1 MTALY
6 STSRFGSKRIGY
18 NVWYSGHRSSSSLFV
33 SNVRAL
39 LLPKTSNATTI
50 TATRTFSS
58 SYKFEDNISPS
69 SLIDESNERKW
80 TLLYHR
86 NPSRATS
93 PRALFGM
100 STFNLLYW
108 TWYVID
114 FTPAI
119 NQAAQL
125 KADMGQIDK
134 QTLELL
140 LVDPTMGYVG
150 LGVSAT
156 IWLGAYFYTKQLV
169 SAIWG
174 THQTTITTT
183 TAAAA
188 NDDNADDD
196 EKEEESEEILLA
208 VSTLKLPFLMQPK
221 VLRKL
226 VYNPETNNYD
236 GGAEVVQFT
245 ESEIISSGA
254 SLYSPGQ
261 LVLSEEQK
269 RQDAIVKFDGDFCR
283 LRGFVALMNGNDDS
297 DNNRGPLASVLQQK
311 YLVDISSADEVMP
324 NASPF
329 LMRALVMADYPLD
342 NNTGGEND
350 VASSKKSSFVKKRNT
365 GRQSS
370 SEKQRPIS
378 QLEMDRLRR
387 KQ

>member
-1 MTALY
+1 MSALY
-6 STSRFGSKRIGY
+6 SASRFGSKRLGY
-18 NVWYSGHRSSSSLFV
+18 NIWYSGHQLSSSSFL
-33 SNVRAL
+33 SNVGAL
-39 LLPKTSNATTI
+39 LIPKTTTAAS
-50 TATRTFSS
+50 TTRTSSS
-58 SYKFEDNISPS
+58 SYKFEDSISPP
-69 SLIDESNERKW
+69 SLTDESHERKW

-86 NPSRATS
+86 NPSRSTS

-119 NQAAQL
+119 NQAAQV

-174 THQTTITTT
+174 THHTTTTTSTT

-188 NDDNADDD
+188 AANDDGN
-196 EKEEESEEILLA
+196 EVEESEEILLA

-236 GGAEVVQFT
+236 GIAEVVQFT
-245 ESEIISSGA
+245 DSEIISSGA
-254 SLYSPGQ
+254 SLYPPGQ
-261 LVLSEEQK
+261 LVLSEKQK
-269 RQDAIVKFDGDFCR
+269 RQDAIVRFDGDFSR
-283 LRGFVALMNGNDDS
+283 LRGLVALKKGDDDS
-297 DNNRGPLASVLQQK
+297 NNNRGPLASVLQQK
-311 YLVDISSADEVMP
+311 YLVHLSSADEVMP

-329 LMRALVMADYPLD
+329 LMRALVMADYPLV
-342 NNTGGEND
+342 NTAKIAGEND
-350 VASSKKSSFVKKRNT
+350 VASSKKASFVKKRYT
-365 GRQSS
+365 GRQSIA
-370 SEKQRPIS
+370 EKQRPIS

>member
-1 MTALY
+1 L
-6 STSRFGSKRIGY
+6 
-18 NVWYSGHRSSSSLFV
+18 
-33 SNVRAL
+33 SNVGA
-39 LLPKTSNATTI
+39 LPKTATTAI

-58 SYKFEDNISPS
+58 YKFEDSISPS
-69 SLIDESNERKW
+69 SLIDERSERKW

-86 NPSRATS
+86 NPSRSTS

-119 NQAAQL
+119 NHAAQV
-125 KADMGQIDK
+125 KAELGQIDT
-134 QTLELL
+134 QTLALL

-150 LGVSAT
+150 LGVSMT
-156 IWLGAYFYTKQLV
+156 IWLGAYYYSKQLV

-174 THQTTITTT
+174 THHHTTT
-183 TAAAA
+183 TNAAITTNNTSAA
-188 NDDNADDD
+188 NNDDD
-196 EKEEESEEILLA
+196 ENEELEEKDILLA
-208 VSTLKLPFLMQPK
+208 VSTLKLPFLLQPK

-245 ESEIISSGA
+245 ESEIMSTSA

-269 RQDAIVKFDGDFCR
+269 KQDVIVKFDGDFSR
-283 LRGFVALMNGNDDS
+283 LRGFVALKKCNDDDS
-297 DNNRGPLASVLQQK
+297 DDNNRGPLASVLQQK
-311 YLVDISSADEVMP
+311 YLVDINSADEIMP

-329 LMRALVMADYPLD
+329 LMRALVLSDYPLD
-342 NNTGGEND
+342 NSSTGGENYD
-350 VASSKKSSFVKKRNT
+350 ASSKKSSVTKKRKT

>member
-1 MTALY
+1 
-6 STSRFGSKRIGY
+6 
-18 NVWYSGHRSSSSLFV
+18 
-33 SNVRAL
+33 
-39 LLPKTSNATTI
+39 
-50 TATRTFSS
+50 
-58 SYKFEDNISPS
+58 
-69 SLIDESNERKW
+69 
-80 TLLYHR
+80 
-86 NPSRATS
+86 
-93 PRALFGM
+93 
-100 STFNLLYW
+100 
-108 TWYVID
+108 
-114 FTPAI
+114 
-119 NQAAQL
+119 
-125 KADMGQIDK
+125 MGQIDK

-156 IWLGAYFYTKQLV
+156 IWLGAYFYSRQLV

-174 THQTTITTT
+174 SHQTTTS
-183 TAAAA
+183 
-188 NDDNADDD
+188 NDDGD
-196 EKEEESEEILLA
+196 EEEGEESKILLA

-226 VYNPETNNYD
+226 VYDPETNNYD
-236 GGAEVVQFT
+236 GGAEGVQFT

-269 RQDAIVKFDGDFCR
+269 RQDAIVKFDGNFCR
-283 LRGFVALMNGNDDS
+283 LRGFVALKNGDDDS

-350 VASSKKSSFVKKRNT
+350 VASSKKSSFVKKRST
-365 GRQSS
+365 GRQISS
-370 SEKQRPIS
+370 VKQRPIS

>member
-1 MTALY
+1 MSALYY
-6 STSRFGSKRIGY
+6 STSRFGSRRLGY
-18 NVWYSGHRSSSSLFV
+18 SISYNSLSS
-33 SNVRAL
+33 VRAL
-39 LLPKTSNATTI
+39 LLPKTTTTSTAT
-50 TATRTFSS
+50 TRTFS
-58 SYKFEDNISPS
+58 SYKFEDSTSPS
-69 SLIDESNERKW
+69 SLIDERSERKW

-86 NPSRATS
+86 NPSRSTS

-119 NQAAQL
+119 NTAAQI
-125 KADMGQIDK
+125 KAAMGQIDT

-140 LVDPTMGYVG
+140 LVDPIMGYVG
-150 LGVSAT
+150 LGVSMT
-156 IWLGAYFYTKQLV
+156 IWLGAYYYSKQLV

-174 THQTTITTT
+174 THRHTTTINAAITTNNT
-183 TAAAA
+183 TAAN
-188 NDDNADDD
+188 NDDDGD
-196 EKEEESEEILLA
+196 EKEEILLA
-208 VSTLKLPFLMQPK
+208 VSTLKLPFLLQPK
-221 VLRKL
+221 ILRKL

-236 GGAEVVQFT
+236 GGVEVVQFT
-245 ESEIISSGA
+245 ESEIMSTGA
-254 SLYSPGQ
+254 NLYSPGQ

-269 RQDAIVKFDGDFCR
+269 RQDAIVKFDGDFSR
-283 LRGFVALMNGNDDS
+283 LRGFVALKKSHDDDS
-297 DNNRGPLASVLQQK
+297 ENNRGPLASVLEQK
-311 YLVDISSADEVMP
+311 YLVDINSADEVMP

-329 LMRALVMADYPLD
+329 LMRALVLSDYPLD
-342 NNTGGEND
+342 NSSTGGENYD
-350 VASSKKSSFVKKRNT
+350 ASSKKSSVTKKRKT

>member
-1 MTALY
+1 MSALY
-6 STSRFGSKRIGY
+6 YSASRFGSRRLGY
-18 NVWYSGHRSSSSLFV
+18 SISYNSLSS
-33 SNVRAL
+33 VRAL
-39 LLPKTSNATTI
+39 LLPKTTTTSTAT
-50 TATRTFSS
+50 TRTFS
-58 SYKFEDNISPS
+58 SYKFEDSTSPS
-69 SLIDESNERKW
+69 SLIDERSERKW

-86 NPSRATS
+86 NPSRSTS

-119 NQAAQL
+119 NTAAQI
-125 KADMGQIDK
+125 KADMGQIDT

-140 LVDPTMGYVG
+140 LVDPIMGYVG
-150 LGVSAT
+150 LGVSMT
-156 IWLGAYFYTKQLV
+156 IWLGAYYYSKQLV

-174 THQTTITTT
+174 THHHTTT
-183 TAAAA
+183 TNAGITT
-188 NDDNADDD
+188 NNNADDGD
-196 EKEEESEEILLA
+196 EKEEKESEEVLLA
-208 VSTLKLPFLMQPK
+208 VSTLKLPFLIQPK

-245 ESEIISSGA
+245 ESEIMSTGA
-254 SLYSPGQ
+254 SLYSPDQ

-269 RQDAIVKFDGDFCR
+269 RQDVIVKFDGDFSR
-283 LRGFVALMNGNDDS
+283 LRGFVALKKCNGDDS
-297 DNNRGPLASVLQQK
+297 DDNNRGPLASVLQQK
-311 YLVDISSADEVMP
+311 YLVDINSADEVMP

-329 LMRALVMADYPLD
+329 LMRALVLSDYPFD
-342 NNTGGEND
+342 
-350 VASSKKSSFVKKRNT
+350 SSKKSSVMKKRKT

>member
-1 MTALY
+1 
-6 STSRFGSKRIGY
+6 
-18 NVWYSGHRSSSSLFV
+18 
-33 SNVRAL
+33 
-39 LLPKTSNATTI
+39 
-50 TATRTFSS
+50 
-58 SYKFEDNISPS
+58 
-69 SLIDESNERKW
+69 
-80 TLLYHR
+80 
-86 NPSRATS
+86 
-93 PRALFGM
+93 
-100 STFNLLYW
+100 
-108 TWYVID
+108 
-114 FTPAI
+114 
-119 NQAAQL
+119 
-125 KADMGQIDK
+125 MGQIDK

-188 NDDNADDD
+188 ANDDNVDDD
-196 EKEEESEEILLA
+196 EKEKESEEILLA

-269 RQDAIVKFDGDFCR
+269 RQDAIVKFDGDFSR
-283 LRGFVALMNGNDDS
+283 LRGFVALKKGDDDS
-297 DNNRGPLASVLQQK
+297 DNNRGPLATVLQQK
-311 YLVDISSADEVMP
+311 YLVDISSADEVMS